1 MTQHRRLAA
10 VAAALLLPAVALTGC
25 SSSSTTG
32 SGSGTSSSPST
43 SASSSAGGEVQYAAT
58 DCAKLAAPTIST
70 TPPTG
75 GTTVDGV
82 TVTGTPPA
90 APGIT
95 LSSQAKVPTTL
106 VTKDL
111 VEGTGAEVK
120 PGATVTANYCGVGM
134 ITGQIFDSSWARGGT
149 PISFGLDQVIA
160 GWTQGIPGM
169 KVGGERLLIIPGD
182 LGYGA
187 AGNSQAGIQ
196 PNEPLVF
203 VVDLTATS

>member
-1 MTQHRRLAA
+1 MTPSRRAA
-10 VAAALLLPAVALTGC
+10 VAAALLLPAVALSGC
-25 SSSSTTG
+25 ASSSTSG

-43 SASSSAGGEVQYAAT
+43 SASASGEVKYAAS
-58 DCAKLAAPTIST
+58 DCAKLEAPTIST

-82 TVTGTPPA
+82 TVTGEPPA

-169 KVGGERLLIIPGD
+169 KVGGQRLLIIPGD

-187 AGNSQAGIQ
+187 AGNSAAGIQ